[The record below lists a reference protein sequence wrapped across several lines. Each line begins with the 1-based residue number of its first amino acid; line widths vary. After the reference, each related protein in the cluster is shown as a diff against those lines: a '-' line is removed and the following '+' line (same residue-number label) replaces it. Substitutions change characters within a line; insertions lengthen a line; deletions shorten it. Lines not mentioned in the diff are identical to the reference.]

1 MASRE
6 DELTRAVDLAL
17 AKDWEA
23 AHAIAQRH
31 EGDAA
36 ADWLH
41 ALLHKIEGDDGN
53 ARYWYQRAGH
63 AFDEFADPNAELA
76 AIRDLASR

>member
-17 AKDWEA
+17 AEDWDA

-31 EGDAA
+31 EGNAA

-41 ALLHKIEGDDGN
+41 GALHKIEGDDGN
-53 ARYWYQRAGH
+53 ARYWYRHSGH
-63 AFDEFADPNAELA
+63 AFDEFADPRAELA
-76 AIRDLASR
+76 AIRALLGR